1 MKDKIV
7 SMAKGLAIV
16 LMVLGHT
23 SFNEYGGKFIYMF
36 HMPLFFFL
44 SGYCF
49 KSSYLSDF
57 KKFAIKRIK
66 GAYVPY
72 VKWGLLFLLL
82 HNVFYRLHIYDAL
95 FGDTL
100 FGLRDFGINA
110 LRVFTLLHSEK
121 LLGGYWF
128 LQAFFVASFI
138 FFLVVWLSKNHKK
151 MMCLWG
157 VFLLVLCTFKI
168 YVGIGVGTPDL
179 LGAFFMIAGF
189 LYKQSELK
197 IERHVACLPISVVL
211 IHIGVLYWSSTM
223 SSVDYMFIVPYCI
236 TAIAGSLMVLSLCHY
251 ISRWSICDKAIT
263 YLGNKTL
270 VILTWHFLFF
280 KLVSLLIVS
289 VNGLPKTQIAE
300 FPILSDF
307 TTKGWWMLYLAAGV
321 LLPLLF
327 EKSKILIL
335 SAYER
340 NRNRN

>member
-128 LQAFFVASFI
+128 LQAYFVASFI
-138 FFLVVWLSKNHKK
+138 FFLVVWLSKNRKK
-151 MMCLWG
+151 MMCL
-157 VFLLVLCTFKI
+157 
-168 YVGIGVGTPDL
+168 VGGIFIGI
-179 LGAFFMIAGF
+179 M
-189 LYKQSELK
+189 
-197 IERHVACLPISVVL
+197 HV
-211 IHIGVLYWSSTM
+211 
-223 SSVDYMFIVPYCI
+223 
-236 TAIAGSLMVLSLCHY
+236 
-251 ISRWSICDKAIT
+251 
-263 YLGNKTL
+263 
-270 VILTWHFLFF
+270 
-280 KLVSLLIVS
+280 
-289 VNGLPKTQIAE
+289 
-300 FPILSDF
+300 
-307 TTKGWWMLYLAAGV
+307 
-321 LLPLLF
+321 
-327 EKSKILIL
+327 
-335 SAYER
+335 
-340 NRNRN
+340 